1 MGFWFL
7 GFRGLCG
14 YMKGLIGAT
23 TRVASRRSRFEGSLV
38 VRMYRQGLRIYRF
51 RCFSVSFVGF
61 GV

>member
-1 MGFWFL
+1 
-7 GFRGLCG
+7 
-14 YMKGLIGAT
+14 MKGLIGAT